1 MLETQFDIAVVG
13 GGLVGASLVLAFATF
28 AGKKKLRVLH
38 LEANL
43 AASPTIASDERHLA
57 INAFSWQTLKSLGV
71 VLDVNRCAP
80 IQRIHIS
87 SRGDFG
93 RVLLDAT
100 HEGVSEFGRLVPA
113 SQLRDAL
120 EKALANCSS
129 AWLTRQHGSR
139 LIGLDTA
146 TEGAANLTLA
156 ASDGALTKV
165 SARLVVGCDGT
176 QSSVRE
182 FISKLSPEVG
192 EGNQES
198 NQESNQEGH
207 QHGFFDYQTSA
218 LSFNFKPEYDPLS
231 TAYERFTDTG
241 PIALLPLPNRRMGAV
256 WTLPSAQANAALQ
269 LSEAEFLQQFQQA
282 FGYRLGRFSALGR
295 RALWPLQRLRARPD
309 FSNRCV
315 LIGNAAQ
322 TIHPLG
328 AQGFNLGL
336 RDAIALAATIEKA
349 DQNFD
354 ELSVLQV
361 FSAARSKDRAD
372 TLRFSDSGLVATQ
385 NTSSLARVARSM
397 AFTALETAPLA
408 KRSLVR
414 FGLGYVR

>member
-1 MLETQFDIAVVG
+1 MLDTQFDIAVVG
-13 GGLVGASLVLAFATF
+13 GGLVGASLVLAL
-28 AGKKKLRVLH
+28 GKLAAEKKLRVLH
-38 LEANL
+38 LEAN
-43 AASPTIASDERHLA
+43 AAGNSATACDERHLA
-57 INAFSWQTLKSLGV
+57 INAFSWETLKQLGV
-71 VLDVNRCAP
+71 VLDANRCAS

-93 RVLLDAT
+93 RVLLDAK

-113 SQLRDAL
+113 SQLRDGL
-120 EKALANCSS
+120 ETALANCSS

-139 LIGLDTA
+139 LVGFDNA
-146 TEGAANLTLA
+146 AEGAANLTLA
-156 ASDGALTKV
+156 AGDGALSMV

-176 QSSVRE
+176 QSSVRG
-182 FISKLSPEVG
+182 FISKHAPEIGAVDQQRDQK
-192 EGNQES
+192 GNQDG
-198 NQESNQEGH
+198 N

-231 TAYERFTDTG
+231 TAYERFTDAG

-256 WTLPSAQANAALQ
+256 WTLPSVQANAALQ
-269 LSEAEFLQQFQQA
+269 LAEAEFLQQFQQA
-282 FGYRLGRFSALGR
+282 FGYRLGRFSELGR
-295 RALWPLQRLRARPD
+295 RAIWPLQRLRARPD
-309 FSNRCV
+309 FSDRCV

-336 RDAIALAATIEKA
+336 RDAIALAATLETAGDK
-349 DQNFD
+349 FD
-354 ELSVLQV
+354 ALSVLQV
-361 FSAARSKDRAD
+361 FSTARSKDRAD

-385 NTSSLARVARSM
+385 NTSSLARVARSV
-397 AFTALETAPLA
+397 AFAALETAPLA

-414 FGLGYVR
+414 FGMGYVR

>member
-1 MLETQFDIAVVG
+1 MLDTQFDVAVVG
-13 GGLVGASLVLAFATF
+13 GGLVGASLVLALAAF
-28 AGKKKLRVLH
+28 AGETKLRVLH
-38 LEANL
+38 LEANTAGSSAT
-43 AASPTIASDERHLA
+43 AADERHLA
-57 INAFSWQTLKSLGV
+57 INAFSWQTLKQLGV
-71 VLDVNRCAP
+71 ALDANRCAP

-93 RVLLDAT
+93 RILLDAK

-113 SQLRDAL
+113 SQLRDGL
-120 EKALANCSS
+120 EAALANCSS

-182 FISKLSPEVG
+182 FISTLSPEVDP
-192 EGNQES
+192 GNQQS
-198 NQESNQEGH
+198 NQESSREGH
-207 QHGFFDYQTSA
+207 QHGLFDYQTSA

-309 FSNRCV
+309 FSDRCV

-336 RDAIALAATIEKA
+336 RDAIALAAPLETA
-349 DQNFD
+349 GDQFD
-354 ELSVLQV
+354 ALCVLQA

>member
-1 MLETQFDIAVVG
+1 MLDMQFDVAVVG
-13 GGLVGASLVLAFATF
+13 GGLVGASLVLALAKFA
-28 AGKKKLRVLH
+28 AEKKLRVLH
-38 LEANL
+38 LEAN
-43 AASPTIASDERHLA
+43 AAGNSATASDERHLA
-57 INAFSWQTLKSLGV
+57 INAYSWETLKQLGV
-71 VLDVNRCAP
+71 ALDAGRCAS

-93 RVLLDAT
+93 RVLLDAK

-113 SQLRDAL
+113 SQLRDGL
-120 EKALANCSS
+120 ETALANCSS

-139 LIGLDTA
+139 LIGLDLA
-146 TEGAANLTLA
+146 AEGAAILTLA
-156 ASDGALTKV
+156 AGDGALSKW

-182 FISKLSPEVG
+182 FISKHAPEVG
-192 EGNQES
+192 LGDQEGNQ
-198 NQESNQEGH
+198 
-207 QHGFFDYQTSA
+207 HGLFDYQTSA

-269 LSEAEFLQQFQQA
+269 LADAEFLGQFQQA
-282 FGYRLGRFSALGR
+282 FGYRLGRFSDLGK
-295 RALWPLQRLRARPD
+295 RAVWPLQRLRARPD

-336 RDAIALAATIEKA
+336 RDAIALAATLEAAGDK
-349 DQNFD
+349 FD
-354 ELSVLQV
+354 ALSVLQT

-397 AFTALETAPLA
+397 VFTALETAPLA